1 MDRAEFIGLSS
12 RAVGPIYLH
21 SCWKNSLKG
30 LTITLVYMKV
40 MPSSHNDVANFFKKK
55 KKKLNVL

>member
-55 KKKLNVL
+55 KKN